1 MDDGWIFPYPM
12 CGDGVTEKAQATSCW
27 NSWGKRD
34 TCAPGKSGAHKGKA
48 RCIRKASASTEK
60 AESRLPGKASST
72 THIGPYRKW
81 THMGKERILR

>member
-12 CGDGVTEKAQATSCW
+12 CGDGVTEKAQATSWW

-48 RCIRKASASTEK
+48 RSIRKASASTEK
-60 AESRLPGKASST
+60 
-72 THIGPYRKW
+72 
-81 THMGKERILR
+81 LRAGFQEKLLA

>member
-34 TCAPGKSGAHKGKA
+34 TRAPGKSGARKGKA
-48 RCIRKASASTEK
+48 RSIRKAAASTE
-60 AESRLPGKASST
+60 
-72 THIGPYRKW
+72 
-81 THMGKERILR
+81 